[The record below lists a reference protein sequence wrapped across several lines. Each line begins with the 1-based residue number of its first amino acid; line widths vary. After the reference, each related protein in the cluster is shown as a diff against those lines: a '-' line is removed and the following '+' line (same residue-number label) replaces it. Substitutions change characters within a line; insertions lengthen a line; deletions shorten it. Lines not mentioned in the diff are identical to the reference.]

1 MTPKGDDMSVT
12 ENAATFSKY
21 AIGHDES
28 QLTDDAVYTDMNSG
42 QQSVGR
48 EQIAGMLHWVYSVA
62 FDATFE
68 ETGRTIDEE
77 YGAVE
82 GVIVG
87 RHIGEFAGVPASN
100 RDVRIPMA
108 VVYRFRDGKI
118 AAANIYMAAG
128 AFMAQVTGP
137 A

>member
-1 MTPKGDDMSVT
+1 MTPKGDEMSAAD
-12 ENAATFSKY
+12 NAATLSAY
-21 AIGHDES
+21 AVGHDAS
-28 QLTDDAVYTDMNSG
+28 HLTDDAVFTDMNSG

-48 EQIAGMLHWVYSVA
+48 EQIAGMLHWIYSVA
-62 FDATFE
+62 FEARFE
-68 ETGRTIDEE
+68 EASRAIDEDS
-77 YGAVE
+77 GAVE

-87 RHIGEFAGVPASN
+87 RHIGEFGGMPATN

-118 AAANIYMAAG
+118 AAANIYMAFG

>member
-1 MTPKGDDMSVT
+1 
-12 ENAATFSKY
+12 
-21 AIGHDES
+21 
-28 QLTDDAVYTDMNSG
+28 MNSG
-42 QQSVGR
+42 QHSVGG
-48 EQIAGMLHWVYSVA
+48 EQVAAMLHWVYSVA

-82 GVIVG
+82 GFIVG

-118 AAANIYMAAG
+118 AAANIYMAFG